1 MSKEVYILHNESRE
15 MMVGVFSCY
24 ENAVNAM
31 FCAMEGWAIDSVV
44 PDVVVSTYSF
54 ISTSTGEVMEMS
66 IERATMDDPFFLPHK
81 KED

>member
-1 MSKEVYILHNESRE
+1 MSKEVYILHNESHSL
-15 MMVGVFSCY
+15 MLGVYSCY

-31 FCAMEGWAIDSVV
+31 LCATEGYVVDSLA
-44 PDVVVSTYSF
+44 PDVVVSTYCF
-54 ISTSTGEVMEMS
+54 ISPTTGEVVTMS